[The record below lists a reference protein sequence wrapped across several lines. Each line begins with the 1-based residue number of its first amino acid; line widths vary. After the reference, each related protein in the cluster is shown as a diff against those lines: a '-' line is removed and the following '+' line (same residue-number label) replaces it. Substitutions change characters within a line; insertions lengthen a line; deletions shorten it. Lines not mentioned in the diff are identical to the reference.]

1 MEHVFPLLIARAQFA
16 FTIGF
21 HIVLAAFTL
30 GLAHFLMALEAMWL
44 WRRRQV
50 YLDLYRYW
58 LKIFALNVAVGVVSG
73 VVMEFEFGTNWGAF
87 STRAGAII
95 GPLMFYEVLV
105 AFFLEAGFMGIM
117 LFGMQKVGPK
127 LHFFTTCMV
136 ALGSLFSA
144 FWILSANSWM
154 QTPAGFLLDDG
165 GRFHPLDWPAIIFN
179 PSFGYRLAHMLLAAV
194 LGTAFMVAAAGAWHL
209 LRDNRNPAARVMFS
223 WALWT
228 VAVAAPLQI
237 LAGDLHG
244 ENTLRYQPQKVA
256 AMEGDWNRPP
266 PGAGEPMRL
275 FALPD
280 SAARRN
286 HWEVSIPHVGSLYLR
301 HNLTGTIKS
310 LNEFPPQD
318 IPPVPLVFFAFRAMV
333 GLGLVMTLTGVAG
346 AALRWRGALW
356 RARWLQRIMVPLA
369 PAGFIAML
377 AGWLV
382 TEAGRQPYMVYGL
395 MRTDEGV
402 TPISTAQVM
411 TSAVAVATIYL
422 LVFGTGLI
430 YMLRLLAHPPRP
442 GEEGPV
448 PSLARQTGDDAA
460 NAGRETGPHSS
471 EQQPRHDETRS

>member
-1 MEHVFPLLIARAQFA
+1 MEHVSALLIARAQFA

-21 HIVLAAFTL
+21 HIVLAAFTI
-30 GLAHFLMALEAMWL
+30 GLALFLTALEGLWL

-73 VVMEFEFGTNWGAF
+73 VVMEFEFGTNWGVF
-87 STRAGAII
+87 SARAGAII
-95 GPLMFYEVLV
+95 GPPMFYEVLV

-144 FWILSANSWM
+144 FWIISANSWM
-154 QTPAGFLLDDG
+154 QTPAGFLMDDG
-165 GRFHPLDWPAIIFN
+165 GRFHPQDWLAIIFN

-194 LGTAFMVAAAGAWHL
+194 LGTAFMVAAAGARHL
-209 LRDNRNPAARVMFS
+209 LRDSRNPAARVMFS

-237 LAGDLHG
+237 IAGDLHG
-244 ENTLRYQPQKVA
+244 ENTLRHQPQKVA
-256 AMEGDWNRPP
+256 AMEGDWDRPP

-280 SAARRN
+280 MTARRN
-286 HWEVSIPHVGSLYLR
+286 HWEVSIPRLGSLYLR

-318 IPPVPLVFFAFRAMV
+318 IPPVPLVFFAFRVMV
-333 GLGLVMTLTGVAG
+333 GLGLVMALAGIAGV
-346 AALRWRGALW
+346 ALRWRGALW

-377 AGWLV
+377 AGWVV
-382 TEAGRQPYMVYGL
+382 TEAGRQPFMVYGL
-395 MRTDEGV
+395 TRTYEG
-402 TPISTAQVM
+402 ISPVSMALIIA
-411 TSAVAVATIYL
+411 SAIAVAMVYL
-422 LVFGTGLI
+422 LVFGTGLLF
-430 YMLRLLAHPPRP
+430 MLRLLAQPPRP

-448 PSLARQTGDDAA
+448 PSLARQTGDGATYAGQDAA
-460 NAGRETGPHSS
+460 PPP
-471 EQQPRHDETRS
+471 EQHP